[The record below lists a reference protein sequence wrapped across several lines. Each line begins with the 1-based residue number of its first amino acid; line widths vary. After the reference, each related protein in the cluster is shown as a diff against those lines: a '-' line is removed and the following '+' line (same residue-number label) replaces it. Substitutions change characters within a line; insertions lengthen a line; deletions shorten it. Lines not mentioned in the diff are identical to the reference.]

1 MIFPSAAIDV
11 GSNAIRLAI
20 GEVDENA
27 RIQMRASIREPVRLG
42 QDVFTDGRLSDECL
56 DRAVAAFKKFRKL
69 IDLNKAQEIRAVG
82 TSALREAANRDLLI
96 ERVKQA
102 ADINIEVISP
112 SEEALLVYLAVA
124 NKISLKSTHA
134 LLVDIGGGSVEVS
147 LTANG
152 VIASSRSLKLG
163 TVRMLRFLD
172 GNKTDQERFEI
183 LVKASIE
190 SIEEWLNKYLNGG
203 KITKFVGTGGNVEA
217 LAEVARKHFGNRGED
232 SIPADV
238 FTSMVSDMK
247 DMRPDRRKKSFSLR
261 SDRADVILPAA
272 LVLQA
277 LMNLVKAKEIMV
289 PGVGLKEGL
298 LLEMTTLRK
307 HKQQEVY
314 KGLLTAARQLNTK
327 YKGEDDHS
335 ENTYRFAHQLFY
347 DLQHVH
353 RLDDRSELLLSM
365 AAILHDIGRFI
376 SVTDHHKHTFYL
388 LQNEPIEGLTERERL
403 IVANVARY
411 HRKARPSVDHE
422 GFASLL
428 PKDRTLVMKLSALL
442 RLADGLDAHL
452 SGHVGKFATHVTD
465 RQLTVKLYGD
475 SQLVIEDWLLNQKA
489 ELFQDV
495 FGMKFKVEIQTYANV
510 S

>member
-1 MIFPSAAIDV
+1 MHPSAAIDV
-11 GSNAIRLAI
+11 GSNAIRLVI
-20 GEVDENA
+20 GEVDENSHIRMHA
-27 RIQMRASIREPVRLG
+27 NIREPVRLG
-42 QDVFTDGRLSDECL
+42 HDVFSEGRLSEDCL
-56 DRAVAAFKKFRKL
+56 DRSLAAFKKFRKL
-69 IDLNKAQEIRAVG
+69 IDLHKAHDIRAVG

-102 ADINIEVISP
+102 TDITVEVISP

-124 NKISLKSTHA
+124 NKINLKGTYA

-172 GNKTDQERFEI
+172 GNKTDQDRFEM
-183 LVKASIE
+183 LVKASIGN
-190 SIEEWLNKYLNGG
+190 IEEWLNKYLNGG
-203 KITKFVGTGGNVEA
+203 KITKFIGTGGNVEA

-232 SIPADV
+232 SISAKV
-238 FTSMVSDMK
+238 FSSIVSDMK
-247 DMRPDRRKKSFSLR
+247 DMGPDKRKKSFSLR

-277 LMNLVKAKEIMV
+277 LMGVVSANEILV

-307 HKQQEVY
+307 HRQFEAY
-314 KGLLTAARQLNTK
+314 KGFLDAARQLNLK
-327 YKGEDDHS
+327 YKGEEAHS

-347 DLQHVH
+347 DLQHIH
-353 RLDDRSELLLSM
+353 HLDERSELLLSM

-376 SVTDHHKHTFYL
+376 SVADHHKHTFYL

-422 GFASLL
+422 GFAALL
-428 PKDRTLVMKLSALL
+428 PKDRMLVMKLSALL

-452 SGHVGKFATHVTD
+452 SGRVGKFGAQVTD
-465 RQLTVKLYGD
+465 RQLTVKLYGGP
-475 SQLVIEDWLLNQKA
+475 QLVIEDWILNQKA

-495 FGMKFKVEIQTYANV
+495 FGMKFKVEIQTYANI